1 MGLILCA
8 LALGTWGVLKGGNRS
23 SSTEPRPSVRVAPIT
38 RGKLQSEVRVA
49 GELLPWF
56 AVELEARTAGF
67 VRKLFVDLGSRVKE
81 GELLA
86 ELDVPLLPE
95 EIERAKAGQRRAEED
110 AKRCEVLA
118 HEQSVAWT
126 RLEAAARS
134 QPQLLSQQDLDTA
147 RAKDQSTA
155 AAYAVACEQV
165 QVAKAE
171 LARLLAQEAATKI
184 TAPFG
189 GVVTRLTAHPGDFLQ
204 GGLAPSGQAKPL
216 VRLAQAQRLRLTFP
230 VSMGYV
236 SGLHVGDGIQ
246 IRFDNGRVVTN
257 QIARLGH
264 ELNSLTRTMDVEADI
279 VNESLE
285 LVPGTYVT
293 VIIHPAERTNALSV
307 PLIAVKRQSVDR
319 VQVVTADHRIEE
331 RVVRLGLETSDRAE
345 VLEGLREGESV
356 VIAGG
361 NRIRSGQEVNVQ
373 DAEPA
378 SGSAKGLNERAF
390 INSSKT
396 R

>member
-1 MGLILCA
+1 MGLILFA
-8 LALGTWGVLKGGNRS
+8 LALGTWGVLKEGNRS
-23 SSTEPRPSVRVAPIT
+23 PSTEPRPSVRVAPIT

-56 AVELEARTAGF
+56 AVELQARTAGF
-67 VRKLFVDLGSRVKE
+67 VRRLYVDIGSRVKE

-110 AKRCEVLA
+110 AKRAEVLA

-126 RLEAAARS
+126 RLDAAARS

-155 AAYAVACEQV
+155 AAFAVAREQV

-184 TAPFG
+184 TAPFD

-216 VRLAQAQRLRLTFP
+216 IRLAQAQRLRLTFP

-246 IRFDNGRVVTN
+246 VRFDDGHTITN
-257 QIARLGH
+257 LIARMGH
-264 ELNSLTRTMDVEADI
+264 ELSSLTRTMDVEADI

-293 VIIHPAERTNALSV
+293 VIIHPAERVNALSV

-331 RVVRLGLETSDRAE
+331 RDVRLGLETSDRAE

-378 SGSAKGLNERAF
+378 SGLAKGLKEPAF
-390 INSSKT
+390 IHSSTT

>member
-1 MGLILCA
+1 M
-8 LALGTWGVLKGGNRS
+8 
-23 SSTEPRPSVRVAPIT
+23 
-38 RGKLQSEVRVA
+38 A
-49 GELLPWF
+49 GELF

-110 AKRCEVLA
+110 AKRAEVLA
-118 HEQSVAWT
+118 HEQLVAWT

-134 QPQLLSQQDLDTA
+134 QPQLLSQQDLDAA
-147 RAKDQSTA
+147 RAKDQSA
-155 AAYAVACEQV
+155 AAAFAVAREQV

-184 TAPFG
+184 TAPFD
-189 GVVTRLTAHPGDFLQ
+189 GVVTRLTAHPGDFLR

-236 SGLHVGDGIQ
+236 SGLRVGDGIQ
-246 IRFDNGRVVTN
+246 IRFDDGRVVTN
-257 QIARLGH
+257 QISRLGH
-264 ELNSLTRTMDVEADI
+264 ELNSLTRTMDAEADI
-279 VNESLE
+279 VNEALE

-319 VQVVTADHRIEE
+319 VQVVTSDHRIEE

-361 NRIRSGQEVNVQ
+361 NRVRAGQEVNIQ
-373 DAEPA
+373 AAEPA
-378 SGSAKGLNERAF
+378 SSSSKALNERPSTH
-390 INSSKT
+390 SSASH
-396 R
+396 